1 MSMPRMS
8 LNLYVLLPVVI
19 SLVDGQ
25 SGSRNTKVGSPDT
38 KFFLPTSGSS
48 PDLLSGAAGFGLG
61 LAASQIGG
69 NLINSLGSGGG
80 SGSCCCGRRKRQAEG
95 NPSERFFGLGGGNNC
110 GCGRKKRQVSGKD
123 TKLFGLGGNNNCG
136 NCGNCG
142 GNFIGGSSSSGGY
155 NSGSRCQ
162 CTSQTFY
169 SNGKVQGNCRSR
181 DETGRVWCYT
191 TGWNSGCGDLHSSS
205 RYPNNPWSYNACSN
219 NYG

>member
-1 MSMPRMS
+1 MGQFRMMAKTMMMCM
-8 LNLYVLLPVVI
+8 LTMMI
-19 SLVDGQ
+19 ALVYSQ
-25 SGSRNTKVGSPDT
+25 RANTNTRVGTQNT
-38 KFFLPTSGSS
+38 KFFLPSSGSS

-69 NLINSLGSGGG
+69 SLINSIGNSGGA
-80 SGSCCCGRRKRQAEG
+80 GSCCCGRRKRQAEG
-95 NPSERFFGLGGGNNC
+95 NPSQRFFGIGGGNNC
-110 GCGRKKRQVSGKD
+110 GCGRKKRQTGGTD
-123 TKLFGLGGNNNCG
+123 TKLFGLGGNNC
-136 NCGNCG
+136 
-142 GNFIGGSSSSGGY
+142 GNFIGGGSGGGY

-169 SNGKVQGNCRSR
+169 SNGQVQGNCRSR

-219 NYG
+219 YGK

>member
-110 GCGRKKRQVSGKD
+110 GSGRKKRQAGN
-123 TKLFGLGGNNNCG
+123 TKLFGLGGNNCG

-142 GNFIGGSSSSGGY
+142 GSSGVY
-155 NSGSRCQ
+155 NTAGRCQ
-162 CTSQTFY
+162 CTARTFDENGQT
-169 SNGKVQGNCRSR
+169 QG
-181 DETGRVWCYT
+181 
-191 TGWNSGCGDLHSSS
+191 
-205 RYPNNPWSYNACSN
+205 
-219 NYG
+219 

>member
-1 MSMPRMS
+1 MMRVSMLLS
-8 LNLYVLLPVVI
+8 LMVGVVYT
-19 SLVDGQ
+19 Q
-25 SGSRNTKVGSPDT
+25 SGNSKNT
-38 KFFLPTSGSS
+38 KFFGTS

-61 LAASQIGG
+61 LAASHIGG
-69 NLINSLGSGGG
+69 NLINGIGNGGGSGGG
-80 SGSCCCGRRKRQAEG
+80 CCCGRRKRQAEG
-95 NPSERFFGLGGGNNC
+95 NPNERFFGVGGGNNC
-110 GCGRKKRQVSGKD
+110 GCGRKKRQVGGKD

-155 NSGSRCQ
+155 NSVSRCQ

-169 SNGKVQGNCRSR
+169 NNGKVQGNCRSR
-181 DETGRVWCYT
+181 DETGRLWCYT
-191 TGWNSGCGDLHSSS
+191 TGWNSGCGDLRSSS

>member
-1 MSMPRMS
+1 MTSRTKM
-8 LNLYVLLPVVI
+8 NLMLCMVAMVI
-19 SLVDGQ
+19 SLVPGQ
-25 SGSRNTKVGSPDT
+25 RITSNTKVGASDT

-69 NLINSLGSGGG
+69 NLINSLGNTG
-80 SGSCCCGRRKRQAEG
+80 GSCC
-95 NPSERFFGLGGGNNC
+95 
-110 GCGRKKRQVSGKD
+110 CGRKKRQVGGKD

-155 NSGSRCQ
+155 NSRCQ

-181 DETGRVWCYT
+181 DETGRLWCYT
-191 TGWNSGCGDLHSSS
+191 TGWNSGCGDLRSSS

>member
-8 LNLYVLLPVVI
+8 LNLYVLLPMVI
-19 SLVDGQ
+19 SLVEGQ
-25 SGSRNTKVGSPDT
+25 SGTRNTKVGSPDT

-69 NLINSLGSGGG
+69 NLINSLGNGGG
-80 SGSCCCGRRKRQAEG
+80 SGSCCCGRRKRQASG

-110 GCGRKKRQVSGKD
+110 GCGRKKRQAGD
-123 TKLFGLGGNNNCG
+123 TKLFGLGGNNCG

-142 GNFIGGSSSSGGY
+142 GSSGGY
-155 NSGSRCQ
+155 NTGSTGRCQ

-169 SNGKVQGNCRSR
+169 SNGQTHGNCRSR
-181 DETGRVWCYT
+181 DETGRLWCYT

-205 RYPNNPWSYNACSN
+205 RYPNNPWSYNACPNS
-219 NYG
+219 YGK